1 MDVKL
6 MGRVHEFYDGP
17 VMPSHHV
24 VEPLIPHE
32 TSPMASV
39 DSLPVDEEG
48 LASDLEWK
56 DEEEG
61 PWDEEWKEE
70 EAYPMKTRVP
80 PSKAE
85 VDDTIETYAEH
96 V

>member
-1 MDVKL
+1 
-6 MGRVHEFYDGP
+6 
-17 VMPSHHV
+17 
-24 VEPLIPHE
+24 
-32 TSPMASV
+32 MASV

-48 LASDLEWK
+48 LASDVEWK

-61 PWDEEWKEE
+61 PWDGESKEE
-70 EAYPMKTRVP
+70 EAHPMKTRVP

-85 VDDTIETYAEH
+85 FDDIMEMYAEH